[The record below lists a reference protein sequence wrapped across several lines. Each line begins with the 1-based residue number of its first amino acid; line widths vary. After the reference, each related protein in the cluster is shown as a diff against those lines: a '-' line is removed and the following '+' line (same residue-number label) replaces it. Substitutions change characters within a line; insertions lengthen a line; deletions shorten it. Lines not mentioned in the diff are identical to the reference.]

1 MAQNNNALRGSHG
14 FPRPVARGIRS
25 PRVLLDGGGG
35 GPKHQVVTD
44 LGRGACSSRA
54 SRCLVRRFFFLSA
67 CLPLLSLRLGC
78 KVRPHSCHIHQ
89 LSSALRHC
97 SRKLD
102 AFLSILPV
110 CFCAL
115 HGAEKRPAH
124 NQSSDF
130 PTASIAGTRW
140 AHGC

>member
-1 MAQNNNALRGSHG
+1 MDA
-14 FPRPVARGIRS
+14 
-25 PRVLLDGGGG
+25 
-35 GPKHQVVTD
+35 
-44 LGRGACSSRA
+44 SSRSITA
-54 SRCLVRRFFFLSA
+54 SLTVSTSWVSLSWLLAFLAA
-67 CLPLLSLRLGC
+67 CLLFLSLRLRC
-78 KVRPHSCHIHQ
+78 EVRPYSCHIHQ
-89 LSSALRHC
+89 LSSVLRHC